1 MKKQWILIANAATA
15 RLYGRA
21 SPAQPL
27 EVLAEHN
34 HPESRLKGSELG
46 SDRPGHEASDHSSA
60 GSRFEPRT
68 DARRKQHQ
76 QFADELAERLAQ
88 GLAEGRYDSLW
99 LFASNPFLGELKA
112 RLSPQVA
119 RHVQLAHASDL
130 TALPLDELAQRLR
143 DPRLFE
149 A

>member
-1 MKKQWILIANAATA
+1 MKTQWILIANASTA

-21 SPAQPL
+21 APDRPL
-27 EVLAEHN
+27 EILAEHN

-46 SDRPGHEASDHSSA
+46 SDRPGHEATDHSSS

-68 DARRKQHQ
+68 DTRRKQHQ

-88 GLAEGRYDSLW
+88 GLAEGRYASLW
-99 LFASNPFLGELKA
+99 LFASNPFLGELKS
-112 RLSPQVA
+112 RLSPRVA
-119 RHVQLAHASDL
+119 QHVRLAHASDF
-130 TALPLDELAQRLR
+130 TALPLDELEQRLR